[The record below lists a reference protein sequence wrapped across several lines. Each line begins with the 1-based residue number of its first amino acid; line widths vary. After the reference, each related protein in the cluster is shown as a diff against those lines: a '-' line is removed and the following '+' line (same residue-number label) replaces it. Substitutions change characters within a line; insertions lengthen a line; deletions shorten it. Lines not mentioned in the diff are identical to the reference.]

1 MKNRLLFGLL
11 GCIAIGG
18 VTSCHEQKEVV
29 EKPTPIQLEV
39 EEKLAGKWEVA
50 TVDEIPVLTNEKSVV
65 TYEDGW
71 KSFRSLSDK
80 RMTAGWLVNS
90 TFKCSI
96 YGNQITEIS
105 KDNGGDSI
113 KFVTQVGE
121 ISYTEINA
129 TIRRSYNHG
138 SEDSHRYVLRKIKDD
153 FSADIIGLWEGKS
166 ALPGFPDSSV
176 HRWEYRPD
184 GTFLYYDRD
193 TVADAWVLNK
203 DRVSVYNVDG
213 KWLAMRRETA
223 DSLEI
228 RECWDLS
235 VEDDKMYWSA
245 LREDNYG
252 RKYDDKQQLF
262 RVVEP

>member
-11 GCIAIGG
+11 GCISLGG
-18 VTSCHEQKEVV
+18 VVSCHEQKEEV
-29 EKPTPIQLEV
+29 EKPVPIQLEV

-65 TYEDGW
+65 TYEEGW

-80 RMTAGWLVNS
+80 KMSTDWLVKS
-90 TFKCSI
+90 AFTCGI
-96 YGNQITEIS
+96 YGNDITEKMDGKIS
-105 KDNGGDSI
+105 DTI
-113 KFVTQVGE
+113 KFVTTVDK
-121 ISYTEINA
+121 ITYSEINA
-129 TIRRSYNHG
+129 TIRRTYNHG

-153 FSADIIGLWEGKS
+153 FSTDIIGLWEGKA

-176 HRWEYRPD
+176 HRWEYRLD
-184 GTFLYYDRD
+184 GTFSYYDRD
-193 TVADAWVLNK
+193 TVADTWVLNK
-203 DRVSVYNVDG
+203 DQITSYNVDG
-213 KWLAMRRETA
+213 KWLAMRRITA

-228 RECWDLS
+228 RECWDIS

-245 LREDNYG
+245 LREDIYG
-252 RKYDDKQQLF
+252 RKYDDKQQLN

>member
-71 KSFRSLSDK
+71 KSYRSLSDK

-96 YGNQITEIS
+96 YGNQITETS

-113 KFVTQVGE
+113 KFVTKVGE
-121 ISYTEINA
+121 ISYSEINA

-153 FSADIIGLWEGKS
+153 LVPVRYRSEFTMGDSKKGFIRLLEQGSFADVDKMTYSDGRLTKPQKEGFAIICQDKYGCLIEDKTK
-166 ALPGFPDSSV
+166 V
-176 HRWEYRPD
+176 I
-184 GTFLYYDRD
+184 
-193 TVADAWVLNK
+193 VLN
-203 DRVSVYNVDG
+203 
-213 KWLAMRRETA
+213 
-223 DSLEI
+223 
-228 RECWDLS
+228 
-235 VEDDKMYWSA
+235 
-245 LREDNYG
+245 
-252 RKYDDKQQLF
+252 
-262 RVVEP
+262 